1 MAFLPLLTII
11 IAMNTLAARPIR
23 SSRPPGNPDRRRHI
37 LVALWWWD
45 ERLLRGIAMYAAGR
59 GWILD
64 TRVRFANRLP
74 IRRKYDGVIVF
85 SGRDKTLQRMARAIH
100 GPIVNLDPH
109 RPVPGS
115 QVVCCDDAGVGAAA
129 AEHFFASKLDRI
141 VFVQMRSRRSASE
154 KARFAGLRSRCKAAG
169 VSVKAIP
176 LNRLRKILIP
186 ERMPMGLMAVNDEAA
201 VEVMGICLEAG
212 FRVPDDVSIIGVDN
226 FPAVCLHSPV
236 QLTSVDLNLE
246 QWGLRAAQTLHNLM
260 SESSTTHPIAIPHG
274 GIVAR
279 ASTDVLHRLDVRVAE
294 ALRYMRQNFRGPFK
308 IASLVRHVGAS
319 RQALQNYFRQQL
331 HMTMHQQLNALRMN
345 HAMQLLRGTP
355 DGLAQIARASG
366 FRDYQHFH
374 RIFKQNTGQ
383 TPSAWR
389 KKKSQT
395 EPRIFGQ
402 ISDAFSGTGGQQN
415 SA

>member
-1 MAFLPLLTII
+1 MAFLPLMTII
-11 IAMNTLAARPIR
+11 IAMNRIAHRQTRSPHSPGIPARQ
-23 SSRPPGNPDRRRHI
+23 RHI

-45 ERLLRGIAMYAAGR
+45 ERLLRGIARYAASR

-85 SGRDKTLQRMARAIH
+85 SGRDKTLQRMARSIH

-109 RPVPGS
+109 RPIPGS
-115 QVVCCDDAGVGAAA
+115 QVVCCDDAAVGAAA

-141 VFVQMRSRRSASE
+141 VFVQMRSRRSATE
-154 KARFAGLRSRCKAAG
+154 KVRFGGLRSRCKAAG

-176 LNRLRKILIP
+176 LNRFRKILIP

-201 VEVMGICLEAG
+201 VEVMGVCLEAG
-212 FRVPDDVSIIGVDN
+212 FRVPDDVAIIGVDN
-226 FPAVCLHSPV
+226 FPAVCLHAPV

-246 QWGLRAAQTLHNLM
+246 QWGLLAAETLHNLM
-260 SESSTTHPIAIPHG
+260 SESSVAKPVAIPHG
-274 GIVAR
+274 GVVAR
-279 ASTDVLHRLDVRVAE
+279 ASTDVLHRLDSRVAE
-294 ALRYMRQNFRGPFK
+294 ALRYMRQNFRGPIK
-308 IASLVRHVGAS
+308 ISSLVRHVGAS
-319 RQALQNYFRQQL
+319 RQALQNHFQQQL
-331 HMTMHQQLNALRMN
+331 HMTMHQQVNTLRLN
-345 HAMQLLRGTP
+345 HAMQLLRRTQE
-355 DGLAQIARASG
+355 GLARIACDSG

-374 RIFKQNTGQ
+374 RIFKKNTGQ

-389 KKKSQT
+389 KKHTLS
-395 EPRIFGQ
+395 EPRT
-402 ISDAFSGTGGQQN
+402 TGMPDTFTGMARRPN